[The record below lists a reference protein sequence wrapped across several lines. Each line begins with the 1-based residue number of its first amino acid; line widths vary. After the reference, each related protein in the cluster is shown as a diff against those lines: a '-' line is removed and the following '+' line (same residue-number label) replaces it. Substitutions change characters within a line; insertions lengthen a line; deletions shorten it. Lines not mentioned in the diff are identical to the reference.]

1 MIISECV
8 GYIVSIIIDIILI
21 FLCAIHVVEFDEI
34 RTSKKSPVEQC
45 NFLNPLVLPE
55 YCLQAVLVLIFLIIS
70 DWLCLVLSLPLLIY
84 HCYRWDL
91 LNMSYFQYFLF
102 RYYLFL
108 SNLSFSDILL
118 IEHFLFRYSNRPI
131 LSQAGLYDPTA
142 IFNNDLIERSKLE
155 GWIKLIVYIVTF
167 FFSVYGW
174 VDMKL
179 I

>member
-84 HCYRWDL
+84 HCYR
-91 LNMSYFQYFLF
+91 
-102 RYYLFL
+102 
-108 SNLSFSDILL
+108 
-118 IEHFLFRYSNRPI
+118 YSNRPI
-131 LSQAGLYDPTA
+131 LSQAGLYDPTT

-167 FFSVYGW
+167 FFSVYGF
-174 VDMKL
+174 VTTINSESNL
-179 I
+179 P